1 MSDIVSVEAI
11 AGKIYLIRG
20 TKVMLDRDLATLYGV
35 ETKRLK
41 EQVRRNIERFPE
53 DFMFELTK
61 EELKNWRSQFAT
73 SNQYIMGL
81 RIPPF
86 AFTEHGVLMLSSVLK
101 SERAVQVN
109 IQIMRVFTK
118 LRQLVLDNEELRKEL
133 GELKQITD
141 ERFQIVFETLDQL
154 INIENRPKK
163 KIGFT
168 VKEKQKAYGKSLP
181 KKALDEFSLTPQA
194 FRIWI
199 NIPGDIQIKILND
212 VWCRTCSDTTG
223 IGSVNGKIE
232 KGMLILKGICT
243 RCGNPVTR
251 AIENE

>member
-1 MSDIVSVEAI
+1 MSDIVSVERI
-11 AGKIYLIRG
+11 AGEIYLIRG
-20 TKVMLDRDLATLYGV
+20 TKVMLDRDLAELYGI

-109 IQIMRVFTK
+109 IQIMRVLVK
-118 LRQLVLDNEELRKEL
+118 LRQLLLDNEELRKEL
-133 GELKQITD
+133 EELKQITD

-154 INIENRPKK
+154 INIENTPKK

-168 VKEKQKAYGKSLP
+168 VKEKQATYSSLSP
-181 KKALDEFSLTPQA
+181 KRKRKTS
-194 FRIWI
+194 
-199 NIPGDIQIKILND
+199 
-212 VWCRTCSDTTG
+212 
-223 IGSVNGKIE
+223 
-232 KGMLILKGICT
+232 
-243 RCGNPVTR
+243 
-251 AIENE
+251 